1 MVAPSSRPITSG
13 RKPQGSRAA
22 TSASGVRKSSENAP
36 ITFERLAAIAS
47 SSRSRW
53 LRA

>member
-1 MVAPSSRPITSG
+1 MVAPSKLPSTSG

-22 TSASGVRKSSENAP
+22 TRASGVRKSSEKAP
-36 ITFERLAAIAS
+36 ITFERLVAMAS
-47 SSRSRW
+47 SRRGRW